1 MILKIVLFLM
11 AVTALVLSILALTE
25 RSEGF
30 GSKELKFIHI
40 TKNGGT
46 SIENVGKKHNIEWG
60 RFHHQY
66 SSGIGPWWHHHTPNP
81 KIKHKYDW
89 FMVVRNPYDRVISEI
104 HCKWGN
110 NQSENLSSLSK
121 DAFNKRIRTLIDNR
135 NRTSGDHWTEQW
147 RYLDN
152 DLNIHILKFENLQD
166 EFNTLMKSYNLSIE
180 LNNKDNSNTKIFT
193 KKDLDLKTVQLIQ
206 TVYEKDFKLFNYQS
220 QQPGVQKSF

>member
-1 MILKIVLFLM
+1 MISKIIIFLM
-11 AVTALVLSILALTE
+11 AVTSLVLSILALTK

-46 SIENVGKKHNIEWG
+46 SIENVGKIHNIKWG
-60 RFHHQY
+60 MFHPEYSGSAGMYHQ
-66 SSGIGPWWHHHTPNP
+66 SRWHHHTINP
-81 KIKHKYDW
+81 IIKHKYDW

-110 NQSENLSSLSK
+110 AQSKNLSYISK
-121 DAFNKRIRTLIDNR
+121 DAFNKRIRKLINNR
-135 NRTSGDHWTEQW
+135 NYTQGGHWTEQW

-152 DLNIHILKFENLQD
+152 DINIHILKFENLKD

-193 KKDLDLKTVQLIQ
+193 KKDLDPKTIQLIQ
-206 TVYEKDFKLFNYQS
+206 TVYAKDFKLFNYQS
-220 QQPGVQKSF
+220 